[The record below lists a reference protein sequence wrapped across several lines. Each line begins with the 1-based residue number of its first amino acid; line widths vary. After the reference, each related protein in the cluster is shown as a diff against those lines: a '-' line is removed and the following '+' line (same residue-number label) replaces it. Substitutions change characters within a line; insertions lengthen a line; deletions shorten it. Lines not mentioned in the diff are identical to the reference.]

1 MIHLRTILIFA
12 AALGLGASGAS
23 SSLAAQDSPARRLGN
38 IVGVALDE
46 YGKGVD
52 VSGDIV
58 LQLEYDEAVVF
69 LDDAYALAARVDDG
83 RARQLAALI
92 DRLRSDVA
100 RRVPPAA
107 LKNVHAEFVA
117 LLGPDASLDFPTQ
130 PLDLAEGRALY
141 DTRCASCHGDRGAGD
156 GFAAA
161 GMIPAPPAFADRAL
175 MADVTPALMYR
186 VVSVGIRGT
195 AMGGFPDLTP
205 AQRWA
210 VVTYVTTLRSE
221 ASDVARGRALL
232 AEHCVSCS
240 DSLPPTGH
248 TFGWL
253 AERHD
258 QQLLAAL
265 AVGDAALGLDA
276 QHPVRGTD
284 ADAVVAALRADPR
297 VIVPALRTPAVV
309 AADVLAILDRA
320 IESARAGE
328 PHAADLAF
336 DAYVAFE
343 PLESQVRTR
352 DPGMVA
358 LLEKQFADFKGAVSA
373 NDVTGARSARARIAS
388 GLPQLVDLASR
399 PPTRWGS
406 FVESLLIILR
416 EGFEAILILGAV
428 IAFLVR
434 TGNQARVREVWLG
447 AGAGLVAS
455 AILAVVLRT
464 ALANAPASR
473 EVIEG
478 ATMLLAVGV
487 LFWVSYWLLTKVEV
501 AKWQAFIKAQ
511 VGAALTSSRATA
523 LAVVAFLAVFREGAE
538 TALFYQAL
546 LARGP
551 QVIPPVAA
559 GFAVGSLLLLVVW
572 VGIQRFGLRL
582 PLRAFFGVT
591 SSMLYALAF
600 IFMGKGLRELQEG
613 NILSITPLEH
623 GPYVGWLGIFP
634 SVETLAGQS
643 VLVALALF
651 AVWRTLWV
659 GSRASAPLA
668 SQTASQTAEAERVG

>member
-1 MIHLRTILIFA
+1 MMVALSA
-12 AALGLGASGAS
+12 PAALD
-23 SSLAAQDSPARRLGN
+23 AQDSPARRLGN

-52 VSGDIV
+52 ASGAIV
-58 LQLEYDEAVVF
+58 LQLEYDEAVAF
-69 LDDAYALAARVDDG
+69 LDDAFALAARVDD
-83 RARQLAALI
+83 ARSAPLVALVG
-92 DRLRSDVA
+92 RLRSHVA
-100 RRVPPAA
+100 RRAPPSDLSAI
-107 LKNVHAEFVA
+107 HAEFVA
-117 LLGPDASLDFPTQ
+117 LLGPDASLDYPTQ
-130 PLDLAEGRALY
+130 PVDVAEGRALY
-141 DTRCASCHGDRGAGD
+141 EMRCASCHGDRGAGD
-156 GFAAA
+156 GFAAV
-161 GMIPAPPAFADRAL
+161 GMDPAPPAFADRRL

-210 VVTYVTTLRSE
+210 VVTYVTTLRST
-221 ASDVARGRALL
+221 AADVMRGRALL
-232 AEHCVSCS
+232 AEHCVLCA

-258 QQLLAAL
+258 QQLRAAL
-265 AVGDAALGLDA
+265 AVGDASLGLDA
-276 QHPVRGTD
+276 QHPVRGPD
-284 ADAVVAALRADPR
+284 ADAVVAALRAEPR
-297 VIVPALRTPAVV
+297 VIAVPVRTPAVV
-309 AADVLAILDRA
+309 AADVLAMLDRA
-320 IESARAGE
+320 LESARAGE
-328 PHAADLAF
+328 SHASDLAF

-352 DPGMVA
+352 DPGLVA
-358 LLEKQFADFKGAVSA
+358 LLESQFADFRGAVA
-373 NDVTGARSARARIAS
+373 ARDITGATSARARIAS
-388 GLPQLVDLASR
+388 GLPPLVDLASR
-399 PPTRWGS
+399 PATGWGA
-406 FVESLLIILR
+406 FLESLLIIVR

-434 TGNQARVREVWLG
+434 TGNQARVREVWFG
-447 AGAGLVAS
+447 AGAGLLASVA
-455 AILAVVLRT
+455 LAVVLRT

-487 LFWVSYWLLTKVEV
+487 LFSVSYWLLTKVEV
-501 AKWQAFIKAQ
+501 AKWKAFITAQ

-551 QVIPPVAA
+551 QVVPPVLG
-559 GFAVGSLLLLVVW
+559 GFAVGALLLVVVW
-572 VGIQRFGLRL
+572 IGIQRFGLRL
-582 PLRAFFGVT
+582 PLRAFFGTT
-591 SSMLYALAF
+591 SAMLYALAF

-613 NILSITPLEH
+613 SALSITPLEH

-634 SVETLAGQS
+634 SVETLLGQG
-643 VLVALALF
+643 VLVALALV
-651 AVWRTLWV
+651 ALWRTVWV
-659 GSRASAPLA
+659 GARASALVVPRG
-668 SQTASQTAEAERVG
+668 AEAEHGG